1 MLQPSALEKYHH
13 GIKRYRKKDKM
24 IDTNPFCHDVRMGFF
39 VVNHIQLDITDI
51 CKNMVEMALDLL
63 EVERK
68 VHNLQLESEL
78 GGLPNSKT
86 SKCLD
91 CNKNMNLAVG
101 SKKYY
106 NIDIQ
111 ASVTHEKI
119 ARKYS
124 RRRVMK
130 CEQ

>member
-1 MLQPSALEKYHH
+1 
-13 GIKRYRKKDKM
+13 
-24 IDTNPFCHDVRMGFF
+24 
-39 VVNHIQLDITDI
+39 
-51 CKNMVEMALDLL
+51 MALDLL

-68 VHNLQLESEL
+68 MHNLQLESEL